1 MSKNSLLSLKS
12 QIDGLEK
19 SANSCQGTMSEAEN
33 KLIYYMNDVVGQN
46 AQESLRSIK
55 QTFGYNFD
63 KSIKISK
70 NTVNEM
76 VKAYDEIKRYSDETL
91 SLLRQAEQIKAGLG
105 KI

>member
-46 AQESLRSIK
+46 AQESMRSIK
-55 QTFGYNFD
+55 QTFAYNID
-63 KSIKISK
+63 KSVKASRS
-70 NTVNEM
+70 TVNEM
-76 VKAYDEIKRYSDETL
+76 IKAYDNIKRYSDETL
-91 SLLRQAEQIKAGLG
+91 SLLRQAEQIKAGVG
-105 KI
+105 KL

>member
-19 SANSCQGTMSEAEN
+19 SANSCHGTMNDAEN
-33 KLIYYMNDVVGQN
+33 KLIYYMNDIVGQN
-46 AQESLRSIK
+46 AQESMRSIK
-55 QTFGYNFD
+55 QTFSYNMD
-63 KSIKISK
+63 KSVKASK

-76 VKAYDEIKRYSDETL
+76 IKAYDEIKRYSDTAEQ
-91 SLLRQAEQIKAGLG
+91 LLRQAEQIKAGLG

>member
-19 SANSCQGTMSEAEN
+19 SANSCHGTMSEAEN
-33 KLIYYMNDVVGQN
+33 KLIYYMNDVVGQS
-46 AQESLRSIK
+46 AQESMRSIK
-55 QTFGYNFD
+55 QTFSYNMD
-63 KSIKISK
+63 KSVKTSK

-76 VKAYDEIKRYSDETL
+76 VKAYDEIKRYSDETE

>member
-12 QIDGLEK
+12 QIDSIEK
-19 SANSCQGTMSEAEN
+19 SANSCQGTMNEAEN

-63 KSIKISK
+63 KSLKVSK

-76 VKAYDEIKRYSDETL
+76 IKAYDEMKRCADETQA
-91 SLLRQAEQIKAGLG
+91 LLRQAEQIKAGLG